1 MNDEQLEA
9 NAKSTAK
16 LKRTI
21 LIIFAAMV
29 AFVILSVPL
38 LRLLNGTEKP
48 DEEEAPTYKPAQAIW
63 EEPDWGKDI
72 MKDKEY
78 LGLNRQ
84 IMFEDRMTGVGEV
97 MEARS
102 KNAYGEGAALL
113 YDMIQSV
120 IGGDADTYNS
130 FFSQSYLKK
139 NGEKEDFTMQQVY
152 EVTIIR
158 YDQSTATEK
167 GKAYTQYKFGVKYKI
182 NRNDGTF
189 RTDIADGECWEQI
202 FILTEREGRL
212 LIESVTNV

>member
-1 MNDEQLEA
+1 MNDEQLES
-9 NAKSTAK
+9 NARNTKK

-29 AFVILSVPL
+29 AFVILSIPL

-48 DEEEAPTYKPAQAIW
+48 DDGEIPTYKPAQAIW
-63 EEPDWGKDI
+63 EEPDFDKDI

-78 LGLNRQ
+78 LALNRQ

-97 MEARS
+97 MEDKN
-102 KNAYGEGAALL
+102 KNAFGDGAALL
-113 YDMIQSV
+113 YEMIQS
-120 IGGDADTYNS
+120 IIKGDADTYNG
-130 FFSQSYLKK
+130 FFTQSYLKRY
-139 NGEKEDFTMQQVY
+139 GEQDEFTMQQVY

-167 GKAYTQYKFGVKYKI
+167 GKSYTQYKFGVKYKI

-202 FILTEREGRL
+202 FILSEREGRL
-212 LIESVTNV
+212 LIESVTNT